1 MTTFRGISSVWLFCA
16 SVGCNAF
23 DAPIPDSD
31 GERLVIP
38 TDIRK
43 PVVAEKKPPSVS
55 GGTLLVLR
63 SGGLAVASDPERDS
77 IVIADLASGTLRGT
91 IALEPGDEPGRLVED
106 AAGRVHVALRRGG
119 AVVTVDPWTN
129 TVLERRAVCGAP
141 RGIALS
147 APETLEIACADGKL
161 VTLPATSGGVLRSV
175 SLEPDL
181 RDVIVRNGV
190 TTVTRF
196 KSSELLRLDASGT
209 VTARNRPTSV
219 MGTRMVPITS
229 ESGRSFGPREVEQP
243 FRPLVAWRA
252 LAGPNGSTVVVH
264 QRAVDASIEIVD
276 EPTSSGSSYGG
287 GGTDSRRAAESVRT
301 RSPSSAPR
309 VRRPI

>member
-1 MTTFRGISSVWLFCA
+1 MVTFRGIVSVSLCCA
-16 SVGCNAF
+16 SIGCNAF
-23 DAPIPDSD
+23 DAPIAESD
-31 GERLVIP
+31 GERLVVP
-38 TDIRK
+38 TDMRR
-43 PVVAEKKPPSVS
+43 PVVADKKPPSIS
-55 GGTLLVLR
+55 GGTLVVLR
-63 SGGLAVASDPERDS
+63 SGLLAVASDPERDS
-77 IVIADLASGTLRGT
+77 IVVADLGSGTLRGN
-91 IALEPGDEPGRLVED
+91 IALQPGDEPGRLVED
-106 AAGRVHVALRRGG
+106 ATGRVHVALRRGG

-147 APETLEIACADGKL
+147 APETLEVACADGKL
-161 VTLPATSGGVLRSV
+161 VTLPTTSGGVLRSV
-175 SLEPDL
+175 PLEADL

-219 MGTRMVPITS
+219 LGHRMVPTKH
-229 ESGRSFGPREVEQP
+229 ESGQDFGPRLVEQP

-264 QRAVDASIEIVD
+264 QRAVDASIEITDTPPRAEARTV
-276 EPTSSGSSYGG
+276 GA
-287 GGTDSRRAAESVRT
+287 GTDSRGAVESVRT
-301 RSPSSAPR
+301 RSPSSAPT